1 MAEEPGA
8 QRAYRAPCPGCGAP
22 VEFRSAQSA
31 FAVCRYCQS
40 TVVRQGETLAR
51 IGKMAEL
58 FDDFSPLQLFA
69 AGRVDGQPFTLVGRL
84 QYAYPGGRWT
94 EWIAALDGQRTGLL
108 SEDNGAFVFS
118 LPHVLQQPASPAA
131 GLRVGETT
139 AVNGQRYTVAS
150 NEQVSLVSAQGE
162 LPRLPELG
170 QPFAVVELRSDQG
183 QVLSLDYDT
192 QPPGVYLGR
201 AVRLEDLQLT
211 GLREESSKDD
221 KARGF
226 ACPNCGA
233 PVSVNL
239 ADSKSITCGNCHSII
254 DLSQGIGGELRHAEQ
269 DEPVRPLIPL
279 GSIGNLQG
287 VDWQVVGFQ
296 HRMGHEPGQSDDESE
311 HFGWSEYLLYNRQ
324 RGFSFLV
331 DAEDGWSM
339 VAPTTGAP
347 SMAESGKT
355 AKYLGKGY
363 QQQYAYN
370 AETTY
375 AAGEF
380 YWRVERGQKTF
391 NRDFANGNSLLSME
405 RSANEL
411 TWSSGNKLDSAT
423 VAAAF
428 KLDPKKDLFK
438 RTDAA
443 PLSAASSM
451 GCGTIVLVIVV
462 ILILLIILSTCS
474 SSGGSSSR
482 SSGGSYGG
490 YSSGGGHK

>member
-31 FAVCRYCQS
+31 FAVCPYCQS

-84 QYAYPGGRWT
+84 QYAYAGGRWT
-94 EWIAALDGQRTGLL
+94 EWIAALDGERTGLL

-118 LPHVLQQPASPAA
+118 LPHTLEREAPPA
-131 GLRVGETT
+131 GDLRVGATT
-139 AVNGQRYTVAS
+139 AFNGQSYTVAS
-150 NEQVSLVSAQGE
+150 NEQVTLVSAQGE
-162 LPRLPELG
+162 LPRLPDLG
-170 QPFAVVELRSDQG
+170 KPFPAVELRSDQG

-192 QPPGVYLGR
+192 QPPGAYLGR

-211 GLREESSKDD
+211 GLRDESAKDE
-221 KARGF
+221 KGRSF

-233 PVSVNL
+233 PVTVNL
-239 ADSKSITCGNCHSII
+239 ADSKSITCGHCNSII

-269 DEPVRPLIPL
+269 DEPVRPLIAL
-279 GSIGNLQG
+279 GSVGTLQG
-287 VDWQVVGFQ
+287 VNWQVVGFQ
-296 HRMGHEPGQSDDESE
+296 HRMGSEPGDDE
-311 HFGWSEYLLYNRQ
+311 HFGWNEYLLYNRQ

-355 AKYLGKGY
+355 AKYLGKTY

-375 AAGEF
+375 VAGEF
-380 YWRVERGQKTF
+380 YWQVERGQKTF

-411 TWSSGNKLDSAT
+411 TWSSGSRMDSAT

-428 KLDPKKDLFK
+428 KLDAKKDMFK
-438 RTDAA
+438 RADAA

-451 GCGTIVLVIVV
+451 GCGTIILVIVV